1 MSFNFTMAHAE
12 DILKGNKNIAAWH
25 KAMTNLFPK
34 YDITTAQ
41 RIAGFLAQCG
51 HESRNFTV
59 LE

>member
-41 RIAGFLAQCG
+41 RIAGFWLVAAL
-51 HESRNFTV
+51 SR
-59 LE
+59 